1 MCLISRGREFKSGN
15 SSGNIASVS
24 LFSRLGG
31 GPVNTY
37 KMQRVA
43 DKVNEIRA
51 ASKDGWWN
59 GNREVEVRHSVRVSL
74 YTTAMPPPRDGRG
87 KEQTE

>member
-1 MCLISRGREFKSGN
+1 MKHCISE
-15 SSGNIASVS
+15 SVS
-24 LFSRLGG
+24 PTGRGL
-31 GPVNTY
+31 VKVY

-59 GNREVEVRHSVRVSL
+59 GNREVEVRHLARVSL
-74 YTTAMPPPRDGRG
+74 
-87 KEQTE
+87 